1 MTRRVVTDMHG
12 NKLAGYQAVWAVMM
26 RFHKEGQLFTVTD
39 VDQQMN
45 VDRATIRDHFYR
57 YRRGGYIEQ
66 EGTRPQ
72 SGGGASDQKVYR
84 LLKPMREAPRLRRD
98 GTMVTQGLG
107 TEYMWRSMKM
117 LKKFTVKELQLAA
130 TTANVQVT
138 EQTAKDYVKHL
149 FNAGYLKRVRRGV
162 YVLPKSKNTGP
173 KPPMIQKIKQV
184 FDQNLGKV
192 MWKEPGH
199 E

>member
-1 MTRRVVTDMHG
+1 MARRVVTDMHG

-26 RFHKEGQLFTVTD
+26 RFHKEGRSFTRRD
-39 VDQQMN
+39 VDLQMN
-45 VDRATIRDHFYR
+45 VDSSTIRDHMNRFERAGFIELNAYLPPKN
-57 YRRGGYIEQ
+57 GGSQ
-66 EGTRPQ
+66 
-72 SGGGASDQKVYR
+72 QKTFRMV
-84 LLKPMREAPRLRRD
+84 KPMREAPRLRRD
-98 GTMVTQGLG
+98 GTVVTQGLG

-117 LKKFTVKELQLAA
+117 LKKFTIKELQLAA
-130 TTANVQVT
+130 TTDQVQVT

-162 YVLPKSKNTGP
+162 YVLPKSKITGP
-173 KPPMIQKIKQV
+173 KPPMIQKVKQV

-192 MWKEPGH
+192 MWKEPSH